1 MPKVYKIEY
10 DRNNCIGA
18 GICAALSPENF
29 KINDD
34 TKADLLQAKFNEK
47 TGMWEL
53 EITDKELDKVMA
65 AASGCPVLVI
75 HVIDKETG
83 EKLI

>member
-1 MPKVYKIEY
+1 MTKIYKVEY
-10 DRNNCIGA
+10 DRTNCIGA
-18 GICAALSPENF
+18 GICAALNPENF

-34 TKADLLQAKFNEK
+34 TKADFLEAKLNEK
-47 TGMWEL
+47 TGMWER
-53 EITDKELDKVMA
+53 EITEKELEKVMA

-75 HVIDKETG
+75 HITDKETG

>member
-1 MPKVYKIEY
+1 MKTYKVEY
-10 DRNNCIGA
+10 DRAGCIGA
-18 GICAALSPENF
+18 GICAALDPENF

-34 TKADLLQAKFNEK
+34 TKADMLEAKLNDK
-47 TGMWEL
+47 TGFWEL
-53 EITDKELDKVMA
+53 EITEKEFDKVMA

-75 HVIDKETG
+75 HIIDKETG